1 MINKEIVLI
10 KKIFLVFIS
19 LIIVATG
26 NCVNAECYLYYGNYN
41 NYQDY
46 YPQVKRQNRRY
57 VTNRFAKPVNCFARP
72 RIKTSYE
79 INQKRIL
86 NRTYRRKLNA
96 QRYLYTSEP
105 TTVTSMDSRFNKNH
119 NIAQNNK
126 KISCG
131 GVTYY
136 GTINPCK

>member
-1 MINKEIVLI
+1 MINEKIYLI
-10 KKIFLVFIS
+10 KKIFLIFIS

-26 NCVNAECYLYYGNYN
+26 NCVNAECYLYYSNYN
-41 NYQDY
+41 SPNY

-57 VTNRFAKPVNCFARP
+57 VTNRFAKPVRCCAKPRTKMSYDYNQAR
-72 RIKTSYE
+72 IM
-79 INQKRIL
+79 
-86 NRTYRRKLNA
+86 NRTHRRKLNA
-96 QRYLYTSEP
+96 QRYLYNSES
-105 TTVTSMDSRFNKNH
+105 TTITNSHSRFDKNQK
-119 NIAQNNK
+119 ILQNNK